1 MNDNY
6 PNRVKFLKIRF
17 YKKILSLLKNKF
29 YLDKFN
35 FMNIILKKFFIYFI
49 MFSNKPRIFL

>member
-1 MNDNY
+1 MNFLMNDNY

-29 YLDKFN
+29 YRDK
-35 FMNIILKKFFIYFI
+35 IYFYQYY
-49 MFSNKPRIFL
+49 F

>member
-1 MNDNY
+1 MNFLMNDNY

-29 YLDKFN
+29 YRDK
-35 FMNIILKKFFIYFI
+35 IYFYQYY
-49 MFSNKPRIFL
+49 FRKNFYKFYNVLQ

>member
-1 MNDNY
+1 MNLLMNDNY

-29 YLDKFN
+29 YLDKFY
-35 FMNIILKKFFIYFI
+35 FYEYYFKKFFY
-49 MFSNKPRIFL
+49 IFYDVLQ